1 LSPLRRAA
9 AGRRWVG
16 GITRDGGEV
25 RGLFEAL

>member
-1 LSPLRRAA
+1 VFERLRRAA

-25 RGLFEAL
+25 G